1 VAESK
6 RLQILKALTTHL
18 EGVDGYDLANKVW
31 RGRSRPADES
41 VAPFIILFEMPPE
54 AENQAD
60 ERVAS
65 MPWYIGIQGYIG
77 IDNVHPTDPAH
88 DFMAAVKARVGQLLD
103 DGGASRP
110 PADYMLGGLVENL
123 QVDGGMCFD
132 GDETINCCFFALKLT
147 LTVVENLGDPY
158 AEA

>member
-1 VAESK
+1 MAESK

-18 EGVDGYDLANKVW
+18 EGVEGYDLTDKVW

-65 MPWYIGIQGYIG
+65 MPWYIGVQGYVHP
-77 IDNVHPTDPAH
+77 DSTHPTDPAH
-88 DFMAAVKARVGQLLD
+88 DFMAAVKARMGKLLD

-110 PADYMLGGLVENL
+110 PANYMLGGLVEDL

-132 GDETINCCFFALKLT
+132 GDETTNCCFFALKLT

-158 AEA
+158 AQA